1 MSAKVIAVV
10 SGGLDSTTLVYD
22 LVSSDY
28 DVDCISFNY
37 NQRHK
42 KELEY
47 ARATAKKLGLRH
59 DVVDISSITG
69 FLQASGSSL
78 ITPGHAVP
86 EGHYAADNM
95 RSTVVPNRNMIM
107 CAIAGGIAVARGAI
121 AIATAV
127 HAGDHDVYPDCRP
140 KFFAPFKWAMYRAN
154 EGFGNLQGIPQGVE
168 VGPAEGPIWTPYIY
182 MSKTDIAETALTLE
196 VPLEETWSCYKGGEK
211 HCGKCGTCVERL
223 EAING
228 AIDRHMDFNKKTYD
242 TYAIPEDK
250 TEYENGTY
258 WKEALTRG

>member
-1 MSAKVIAVV
+1 MSDNEKVIAVL
-10 SGGLDSTTLVYD
+10 SGGLDSTTMVYD
-22 LVSSDY
+22 LVSSEY

-47 ARATAKKLGLRH
+47 AARTARKLQLRH

-69 FLQASGSSL
+69 FLQGSGSSL

-86 EGHYAADNM
+86 EGHYAEDNM

-107 CAIAGGIAVARGAI
+107 LAIAGGIAVARGAK

-140 KFFAPFKWAMYRAN
+140 RFFAPFNYAMWRAN
-154 EGFGNLQGIPQGVE
+154 EGFGNLSR
-168 VGPAEGPIWTPYIY
+168 PAEGAEFSGHDGPVMTPYIE
-182 MSKTDIAETALTLE
+182 MSKADIAATAIALD
-196 VPLEETWSCYKGGEK
+196 VPLEDTWSCYKGGEI

-223 EAING
+223 EAIN
-228 AIDRHMDFNKKTYD
+228 AALYVYNKAADF
-242 TYAIPEDK
+242 PEHFDK
-250 TEYENGTY
+250 TEYADTKY
-258 WKEALTRG
+258 WKTVLAK